1 MFSIMRCPC
10 GSGRLLDGKC
20 APDPLKHAGR
30 LPCRASLLLPVCGRR
45 ETSGRAS
52 AAPPRALAT
61 ALVTGAAR
69 RPQPPRKL
77 QDVRP
82 IGSIA
87 VVGTRV
93 GGLNGFEPRYR

>member
-1 MFSIMRCPC
+1 VGLRMFSIMRGPC
-10 GSGRLLDGKC
+10 GSGPLLDGKC
-20 APDPLKHAGR
+20 DPDPLKHAGR

-45 ETSGRAS
+45 
-52 AAPPRALAT
+52 ALAAT
-61 ALVTGAAR
+61 LVTDAAR
-69 RPQPPRKL
+69 RPSPPREL